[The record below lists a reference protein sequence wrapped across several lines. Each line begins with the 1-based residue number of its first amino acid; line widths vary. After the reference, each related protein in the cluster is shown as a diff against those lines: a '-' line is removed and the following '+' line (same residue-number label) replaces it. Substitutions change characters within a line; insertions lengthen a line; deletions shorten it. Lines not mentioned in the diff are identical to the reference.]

1 MLALHLPEEPIHAGD
16 TFYLDVNIHN
26 ANPDPLT
33 DIPLFVILEAAGTFW
48 YHPAW
53 SMEPAWEMLSI
64 IPAGP
69 LSVPIQ
75 EAFEWPGNAG
85 TGTARFWS
93 ALTDQEMTRVLGNY
107 DVKDFYWE

>member
-1 MLALHLPEEPIHAGD
+1 
-16 TFYLDVNIHN
+16 LDVTISN

-33 DIPLFVILEAAGTFW
+33 DIPLFVILEAAGSFW

-53 SMEPAWEMLSI
+53 SMGPAWEMLSI

-69 LSVPIQ
+69 MGVTILSP
-75 EAFEWPGNAG
+75 FEWPDNAG
-85 TGTARFWS
+85 NGTARFWG

-107 DVKDFYWE
+107 DVRDYNWN